1 MTMKYK
7 ILLFMFASSLIA
19 NEYRFELKKA
29 DDKVKSNNGQ
39 IHISSKTGIGQLTV
53 SKLKGQWP
61 KELKILL
68 KGFKRLEGF
77 TLWTANKVVKL
88 NYKQTLTA
96 EGIIVSFSS
105 DQLKH
110 FKTFKIQWVDMYR
123 N

>member
-1 MTMKYK
+1 
-7 ILLFMFASSLIA
+7 MFASSLIA